1 MDMRTL
7 LLSALTAAALGAAAG
22 PATAQAQTGAC
33 RISLRAEAEAASFA
47 GAGRNAASARTAQLA
62 RETGAAFAAAASHLC
77 AAGVIRPAH
86 VAPFSRL
93 LVRNAEGAAEP
104 AVYDDAE
111 QQPGAL
117 IIEYAFVGGG
127 APARAA
133 IEAAIRCWRDP
144 EREGCGEDVSP

>member
-1 MDMRTL
+1 MRTL
-7 LLSALTAAALGAAAG
+7 LLSVLAAGALVAAASPAAA
-22 PATAQAQTGAC
+22 AQAAQGAC

-47 GAGRNAASARTAQLA
+47 DAGRNAAPARTAQLA
-62 RETGAAFAAAASHLC
+62 REAGAAFAAAASRLC
-77 AAGVIRPAH
+77 ASGAIRPAH

-111 QQPGAL
+111 QLPGAL
-117 IIEYAFVGGG
+117 ILEYAFTDGG
-127 APARAA
+127 APASAA